1 VNELKVVTTAAQVS
15 DVVAGWKSEGQSV
28 AFVPTMGSLHEG
40 HGALIQKASE
50 LADRVVVSIF
60 VNPLQFGKGED
71 FDSYPRDHAA
81 DQAFL
86 EDSPADV
93 LFVPSV
99 DEVYPGGRE
108 TTVSAGPV
116 GDTFEGAS
124 RPGHFDGVLTV
135 VKRLF
140 GIVSPDFA
148 LFGRKD
154 AQQLFLVE
162 SMVRNEDLPI
172 TIVPIDT
179 VRAPDGLALSSRN
192 AYLSDDERTRARAI
206 PLALDEAEAAPTLE
220 AALSIVR
227 ERLGATP
234 GMAIDYVAAVEPHTY
249 RELPEGSP
257 ASEAT
262 LILAAGIGNT
272 RLIDNRRLHFPQ

>member
-1 VNELKVVTTAAQVS
+1 MSALAVVTSAAQVS
-15 DVVAGWKSEGQSV
+15 DAVAGWKSEGQSV

-108 TTVSAGPV
+108 TNVSAGPV

-140 GIVSPDFA
+140 AIVSPDFA

-220 AALSIVR
+220 AALSTVR

-249 RELPEGSP
+249 RELPAGSP

>member
-40 HGALIQKASE
+40 HGALIEKAAE

-192 AYLSDDERTRARAI
+192 AYLSEDERTRARAI

>member
-1 VNELKVVTTAAQVS
+1 MNELKVVTTAAQVS

-40 HGALIQKASE
+40 HGALIEKAAE

-192 AYLSDDERTRARAI
+192 AYLSEDERTRARAI

>member
-40 HGALIQKASE
+40 HGALIEKAAE

>member
-1 VNELKVVTTAAQVS
+1 MTALAIATSAAQMS
-15 DVVAGWKSEGQSV
+15 DIVAGWKSQGESV

-40 HGALIQKASE
+40 HGALIQRASE

-71 FDSYPRDHAA
+71 FDSYPRDWEA

-86 EDSPADV
+86 RNSAVDV
-93 LFVPSV
+93 LFAPSV
-99 DEVYPGGRE
+99 DEIYPGSQE
-108 TTVSAGPV
+108 PTVLAGPV

-140 GIVSPDFA
+140 AIVSPDYA

-162 SMVRNEDLPI
+162 SMVRSEGLPI
-172 TIVPIDT
+172 SIVPIET

-192 AYLSDDERTRARAI
+192 AYLSDDERARARVI
-206 PLALDEAEAAPTLE
+206 PEALDDAQNTPTLS
-220 AALSIVR
+220 AALAVVR
-227 ERLGATP
+227 GRLAATP
-234 GMAIDYVAAVEPHTY
+234 GVVIDYVAGVDPDTY
-249 RELPEGSP
+249 LELDEGSRAP
-257 ASEAT
+257 EAT
-262 LILAAGIGNT
+262 LILAVRVGNT
-272 RLIDNRRLHFPQ
+272 RLIDNRRLQFPQ

>member
-1 VNELKVVTTAAQVS
+1 MVVATSAAQMS
-15 DVVAGWKSEGQSV
+15 DMVAGWKAEGLSV
-28 AFVPTMGSLHEG
+28 ALVPTMGSLHEG
-40 HGALIQKASE
+40 HGALIDKASE

-71 FDSYPRDHAA
+71 FDSYPRDHEA

-86 EDSPADV
+86 DESLADV
-93 LFVPSV
+93 LFLPGV
-99 DEVYPGGRE
+99 DEVYPGGQE

-116 GDTFEGAS
+116 GETFEGAS

-140 GIVSPDFA
+140 AIVSPDFA

-162 SMVRNEDLPI
+162 SMVRQVGLPI

-220 AALSIVR
+220 AALAVVR
-227 ERLGATP
+227 QGLEAAP
-234 GMAIDYVAAVEPHTY
+234 GVVIDYVAGVDSTTY
-249 RELPEGSP
+249 RELDEGSL

-262 LILAAGIGNT
+262 LILAARVGNT

>member
-1 VNELKVVTTAAQVS
+1 MSPLTLVSSAAQMR
-15 DVVAGWKSEGQSV
+15 DIVAGWKSQGESV

-40 HGALIQKASE
+40 HGALMQRASE

-71 FDSYPRDHAA
+71 FDSYPRDHEA
-81 DQAFL
+81 DEAFL
-86 EDSPADV
+86 RSNAVDA
-93 LFVPSV
+93 LFMPSV
-99 DEVYPGGRE
+99 DEVYPSGQE
-108 TTVSAGPV
+108 ATVSAGPV
-116 GDTFEGAS
+116 GERFEGAS

-140 GIVSPDFA
+140 AIVSPDFA

-162 SMVRNEDLPI
+162 SMVRSEGLPI

-192 AYLSDDERTRARAI
+192 TNLSADERARARVI
-206 PLALDEAEAAPTLE
+206 PEALNEAEATPTLS
-220 AALSIVR
+220 AALAAVR
-227 ERLGATP
+227 QRLHATP
-234 GMAIDYVAAVEPHTY
+234 GVVIDYVAGVDPDTY
-249 RELPEGSP
+249 RELDEDSP
-257 ASEAT
+257 APEAT
-262 LILAAGIGNT
+262 LILAARVGNT

>member
-1 VNELKVVTTAAQVS
+1 VSALAVVTSAAQVS
-15 DVVAGWKSEGQSV
+15 DAVAGWKSEGQSV

-108 TTVSAGPV
+108 TNVSAGPV

-140 GIVSPDFA
+140 AIVSPDFA

-192 AYLSDDERTRARAI
+192 AYLNDDERTRARVI
-206 PLALDEAEAAPTLE
+206 PLALDAAEVAPTLE

-249 RELPEGSP
+249 RELPAGSP

>member
-1 VNELKVVTTAAQVS
+1 MSSLAVVTSAAQMS
-15 DVVAGWKSEGQSV
+15 DIVAGWKSQGESV

-40 HGALIQKASE
+40 HGALMQRASE

-71 FDSYPRDHAA
+71 FDSYPRDREA
-81 DQAFL
+81 DEAFL
-86 EDSPADV
+86 RNSAVDV

-99 DEVYPGGRE
+99 DEIYPSGQE

-116 GDTFEGAS
+116 GDSFEGEA

-140 GIVSPDFA
+140 AIVSPDFA

-162 SMVRNEDLPI
+162 SMVRHEALPI

-192 AYLSDDERTRARAI
+192 AYLSADERTRARVI
-206 PLALDEAEAAPTLE
+206 PQVLNEAEATPTLG
-220 AALSIVR
+220 AALAAVR
-227 ERLGATP
+227 QQLDATP
-234 GMAIDYVAAVEPHTY
+234 GVVIDYVAGVDPDTY
-249 RELPEGSP
+249 RELDEGSLAP
-257 ASEAT
+257 EAT
-262 LILAAGIGNT
+262 LILAVRVGDT
-272 RLIDNRRLHFPQ
+272 RLIDNRSLHFPQ

>member
-1 VNELKVVTTAAQVS
+1 VSTIAVVTSAAQVS

-108 TTVSAGPV
+108 TTVQAGPV

-220 AALSIVR
+220 VALSIVR

>member
-1 VNELKVVTTAAQVS
+1 MNGLTIVTSSAEMS
-15 DVVAGWKSEGQSV
+15 DIVAGWKSQGESV

-40 HGALIQKASE
+40 HGALIQRATE

-71 FDSYPRDHAA
+71 FDSYPRDREA
-81 DQAFL
+81 DEAFVRN
-86 EDSPADV
+86 SAVDV

-99 DEVYPGGRE
+99 DEIYPRGRE

-116 GDTFEGAS
+116 GDRFEGAS

-140 GIVSPDFA
+140 AIVSPDFA

-162 SMVRNEDLPI
+162 SMVRNEGLPI
-172 TIVPIDT
+172 TVVPIDT

-192 AYLSDDERTRARAI
+192 AYLSDDERARARVI
-206 PLALDEAEAAPTLE
+206 PAALDEAETTRTLS
-220 AALSIVR
+220 AALALVR
-227 ERLGATP
+227 KRLSTTP
-234 GMAIDYVAAVEPHTY
+234 GIVIDYVAGVDPETY
-249 RELPEGSP
+249 LELDEGALP
-257 ASEAT
+257 AEAT
-262 LILAAGIGNT
+262 LILAVRVGDT
-272 RLIDNRRLHFPQ
+272 RLIDNRRLQFPQ

>member
-1 VNELKVVTTAAQVS
+1 VSTIAVVTSAAQVS

-40 HGALIQKASE
+40 HGALIKKASE

-108 TTVSAGPV
+108 TTVQAGPV

-272 RLIDNRRLHFPQ
+272 RLIDTRRLHFPQ

>member
-1 VNELKVVTTAAQVS
+1 MSTLAVVTSAAEVS

-40 HGALIQKASE
+40 HGALIEKAAE

-108 TTVSAGPV
+108 TTVQAGPV

-192 AYLSDDERTRARAI
+192 AYLTDDERTRARAI

>member
-1 VNELKVVTTAAQVS
+1 VNELEVVTTAAQMS
-15 DVVAGWKSEGQSV
+15 DIVARWKSEGQSV
-28 AFVPTMGSLHEG
+28 GFVPTMGSLHEG
-40 HGALIQKASE
+40 HGALIEKAAE

-71 FDSYPRDHAA
+71 FDSYPRDHDA

-86 EDSPADV
+86 EESPVDV
-93 LFVPSV
+93 LFMPSV

-108 TTVSAGPV
+108 TTVQAGPV

-140 GIVSPDFA
+140 AIVSPDVA

-162 SMVRNEDLPI
+162 SMVRKEALPI
-172 TIVPIDT
+172 AIVPIDT
-179 VRAPDGLALSSRN
+179 VRAADGLALSSRN
-192 AYLSDDERTRARAI
+192 AYLSDDERTSARAI

-234 GMAIDYVAAVEPHTY
+234 GMVIDYVAAVDPLTY
-249 RELPEGSP
+249 RELPGGSL

>member
-1 VNELKVVTTAAQVS
+1 MSTIAVVTSAAQVS

-40 HGALIQKASE
+40 HGALIKKASE

-108 TTVSAGPV
+108 TTVQAGPV

>member
-1 VNELKVVTTAAQVS
+1 VNELEVVTTAAQMS
-15 DVVAGWKSEGQSV
+15 DIVARWKSEGQSV

-40 HGALIQKASE
+40 HGALIEKAAE

-86 EDSPADV
+86 EESPADV

>member
-1 VNELKVVTTAAQVS
+1 MVVVTSAAQMS
-15 DVVAGWKSEGQSV
+15 DMVAGWKAEGLSV
-28 AFVPTMGSLHEG
+28 ALVPTMGSLHEG
-40 HGALIQKASE
+40 HGALIDKASE

-71 FDSYPRDHAA
+71 FDSYPRDHEA

-86 EDSPADV
+86 DESLADV
-93 LFVPSV
+93 LFLPGV
-99 DEVYPGGRE
+99 DEVYPGGQE

-116 GDTFEGAS
+116 GETFEGAS

-140 GIVSPDFA
+140 AIVSPDVA

-162 SMVRNEDLPI
+162 SMVRQVGLPI

-220 AALSIVR
+220 AALAVVR
-227 ERLGATP
+227 QGLEAAP
-234 GMAIDYVAAVEPHTY
+234 GVVIDYVAGVDSTTY
-249 RELPEGSP
+249 RELDEGSL

-262 LILAAGIGNT
+262 LILAARVGNT

>member
-1 VNELKVVTTAAQVS
+1 MSTIAVVTSAAQVS

-108 TTVSAGPV
+108 TTVQAGPV

>member
-1 VNELKVVTTAAQVS
+1 VSTLAVVTSAAQVS
-15 DVVAGWKSEGQSV
+15 DIVAGWKSEGQSV

-93 LFVPSV
+93 LFMPSV

-140 GIVSPDFA
+140 AIVSPDFA

-192 AYLSDDERTRARAI
+192 AYLSDDERTRARVI
-206 PLALDEAEAAPTLE
+206 PLALDAAEVAPTLE

-234 GMAIDYVAAVEPHTY
+234 GMAIDYVEAVEPHTY
-249 RELPEGSP
+249 RELPAGSP
-257 ASEAT
+257 VSEAT

>member
-1 VNELKVVTTAAQVS
+1 MSTIAVVTSAAQVS

-40 HGALIQKASE
+40 HGALIKKASE

-99 DEVYPGGRE
+99 DEVYPGRRE
-108 TTVSAGPV
+108 TTVQAGPV

>member
-1 VNELKVVTTAAQVS
+1 VS

-40 HGALIQKASE
+40 HGALIEKAAE

-71 FDSYPRDHAA
+71 FDSYPRDHDA
-81 DQAFL
+81 DRAFL
-86 EDSPADV
+86 EQSPVDV
-93 LFVPSV
+93 LFMPSV

-140 GIVSPDFA
+140 AIVSPDFA

>member
-1 VNELKVVTTAAQVS
+1 VSGLTVVTIAAQMS
-15 DVVAGWKSEGQSV
+15 DIVAAWKSEGHSV
-28 AFVPTMGSLHEG
+28 AFVPTMGSLHDG

-50 LADRVVVSIF
+50 LADRVVLSIF
-60 VNPLQFGKGED
+60 VNPLQFGTGED
-71 FDSYPRDHAA
+71 FDSYPRDHEA

-86 EDSPADV
+86 HDRSVDV

-99 DEVYPGGRE
+99 DEVYPRGGE
-108 TTVSAGPV
+108 TTVVAGGV

-140 GIVSPDFA
+140 AIVSPDFA

-162 SMVRNEDLPI
+162 SMVRNDGVPI

-206 PLALDEAEAAPTLE
+206 PVALAEAEAAPTLRG
-220 AALSIVR
+220 ALSVVR
-227 ERLGATP
+227 QRLESEAGLT
-234 GMAIDYVAAVEPHTY
+234 IDYVSAVDPETF
-249 RELPEGSP
+249 RELDASAP
-257 ASEAT
+257 AREAT
-262 LILAAGIGNT
+262 LILAARIGNT
-272 RLIDNRRLHFPQ
+272 RLIDNRRLRFPQ

>member
-1 VNELKVVTTAAQVS
+1 
-15 DVVAGWKSEGQSV
+15 
-28 AFVPTMGSLHEG
+28 
-40 HGALIQKASE
+40 
-50 LADRVVVSIF
+50 
-60 VNPLQFGKGED
+60 
-71 FDSYPRDHAA
+71 
-81 DQAFL
+81 
-86 EDSPADV
+86 
-93 LFVPSV
+93 
-99 DEVYPGGRE
+99 
-108 TTVSAGPV
+108 
-116 GDTFEGAS
+116 
-124 RPGHFDGVLTV
+124 V

-140 GIVSPDFA
+140 GIVTPDFA

-154 AQQLFLVE
+154 AQQFFLVE

>member
-1 VNELKVVTTAAQVS
+1 VSTIAVVTSAAQVS

-40 HGALIQKASE
+40 HGALIKKASE

-108 TTVSAGPV
+108 TTVQAGPV